1 MHLGKGWTAH
11 HHLTQETEEGWFMVR
26 QPASTRVPVCCVRL
40 PIVSLVWL
48 AATRSMGR
56 EESER
61 CEEVEGE
68 DRAVPFTLESV

>member
-1 MHLGKGWTAH
+1 
-11 HHLTQETEEGWFMVR
+11 MVNKHVG
-26 QPASTRVPVCCVRL
+26 TRVPVCTQLCASL
-40 PIVSLVWL
+40 PIVSVVWL
-48 AATRSMGR
+48 AATRSTGR

>member
-1 MHLGKGWTAH
+1 MR
-11 HHLTQETEEGWFMVR
+11 MR
-26 QPASTRVPVCCVRL
+26 VRL
-40 PIVSLVWL
+40 IVCSWVCVSSPMVSVVWL
-48 AATRSMGR
+48 AATRSTGR